1 MYGHAERW
9 GYRRLRRWPIRV
21 SLVWVLGDAKCAYM
35 PHDAN
40 EKEKG
45 ERRRA
50 ASRRGGLLS
59 TRFLLVLFYFILVF
73 IGLGFLSLKYFLVVG
88 WLAALAG

>member
-1 MYGHAERW
+1 MFARDG
-9 GYRRLRRWPIRV
+9 PFSV
-21 SLVWVLGDAKCAYM
+21 SLASGCWGDAKCEIHM
-35 PHDAN
+35 PHDTN

-45 ERRRA
+45 
-50 ASRRGGLLS
+50 GGPPQEGEALLS